1 MTQEEK
7 FMDEEVFLDETLLS
21 TNEKSL
27 ATRLSKWTRPPLHAD
42 YVSQSRSVVSQFLIF
57 AFPLPLSH
65 NDMVPNSSPL
75 MHRISFPFLLLP
87 LPHLEFNLLAT
98 VILPVDVAEPIGV
111 RWTSQHHALPVVDNV
126 GVIRKILDCLGRR
139 DADIVEQIVYYTSD
153 KVARGLALQQL
164 NIYDAADCYV
174 EPAASAPHPG
184 QAIDISPLLMP
195 RSSREAIG
203 PRTRR
208 RVEPMHH
215 IVLPVHERL
224 LEHNYGSTEDT
235 DVYPSQYQ
243 EAVHHDYPPAQLY
256 FHPTLEYHVSPHHVP
271 AHDV

>member
-27 ATRLSKWTRPPLHAD
+27 ATRLSKWTCPPLHAD

-57 AFPLPLSH
+57 AFPLPL
-65 NDMVPNSSPL
+65 
-75 MHRISFPFLLLP
+75 
-87 LPHLEFNLLAT
+87 
-98 VILPVDVAEPIGV
+98 

-224 LEHNYGSTEDT
+224 LENNYGSAEDT

-243 EAVHHDYPPAQLY
+243 EAVHHDYPPAQSHHHRTLQS
-256 FHPTLEYHVSPHHVP
+256 PTHGLVIHLQHGCEMQRRCFSLPSR
-271 AHDV
+271 HD